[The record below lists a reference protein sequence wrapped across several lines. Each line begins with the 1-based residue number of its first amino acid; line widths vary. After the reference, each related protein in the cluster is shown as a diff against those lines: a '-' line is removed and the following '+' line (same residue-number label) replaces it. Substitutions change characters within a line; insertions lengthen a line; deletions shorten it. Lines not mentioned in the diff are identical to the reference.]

1 MSVNIMTSIWTGLPY
16 HYVWEYY
23 DLYLNRF
30 AIPLCLGILWPLSE
44 QVCHTF
50 MYGNTHIMTAIWTG
64 LPCCYVWE
72 YYYLYLNRF
81 AILLCLGIL
90 WPLSK
95 QQCHTFLIFSNWR
108 CQVVSFPLNLNVKL
122 KSVQN
127 SHGYFWSTICKSIRN
142 LVASLVTWRLLKVHF
157 NFSVESPSCFHS
169 LYTFL

>member
-1 MSVNIMTSIWTGLPY
+1 MSHICIPISAEHRLVYVLNNFSKTVATPVYVVINLFFNSRAPALAMLCLWILWPLSEQVCHTIMSGNIMTSIWTGLPY
-16 HYVWEYY
+16 RYVWEYY

-30 AIPLCLGILWPLSE
+30 AIPLCMVI
-44 QVCHTF
+44 
-50 MYGNTHIMTAIWTG
+50 HIMTAIWTG

-108 CQVVSFPLNLNVKL
+108 CQVVS
-122 KSVQN
+122 
-127 SHGYFWSTICKSIRN
+127 
-142 LVASLVTWRLLKVHF
+142 
-157 NFSVESPSCFHS
+157 SPPKC
-169 LYTFL
+169 

>member
-16 HYVWEYY
+16 RYVWEYY

-30 AIPLCLGILWPLSE
+30 ATPLCMVI
-44 QVCHTF
+44 
-50 MYGNTHIMTAIWTG
+50 HIMTAIWTG

-108 CQVVSFPLNLNVKL
+108 CQVVSSPLNLNVKL

-157 NFSVESPSCFHS
+157 NFSVESPSCYHS